1 MNFLFDV
8 SPTEDGGRKSSRKRH
23 HVVDDTQP
31 EPEPAF
37 VHAPKRY
44 EAGFQPII
52 GTIDHT
58 YDCSDAACGTQCHD
72 ILREEKG
79 CWYVVCAFCG
89 TGQWVEALVVK
100 EKKQAKPQDGAFR
113 LQGGRFPGMT
123 LDEVS
128 VLDDGVGCIRW
139 WAADKRAST
148 PDSVR
153 EAAKAWLDKNEKK
166 HLDAAANTL

>member
-8 SPTEDGGRKSSRKRH
+8 SPTEDSGRKSSRKRH
-23 HVVDDTQP
+23 YVADDPQP

-44 EAGFQPII
+44 EAGFQPLI

-58 YDCSDAACGTQCHD
+58 YDCLDAACGTQCHD

-79 CWYVVCAFCG
+79 HWYIVCAFCG
-89 TGQWVEALVVK
+89 TGQWVEAIVVK
-100 EKKQAKPQDGAFR
+100 EKKQAEPQDGVFR

-123 LDEVS
+123 MDEVS
-128 VLDDGVGCIRW
+128 LLDDGLGCIRW

-153 EAAKAWLDKNEKK
+153 EAAKAWLAENEKK
-166 HLDAAANTL
+166 HLDASGGTL